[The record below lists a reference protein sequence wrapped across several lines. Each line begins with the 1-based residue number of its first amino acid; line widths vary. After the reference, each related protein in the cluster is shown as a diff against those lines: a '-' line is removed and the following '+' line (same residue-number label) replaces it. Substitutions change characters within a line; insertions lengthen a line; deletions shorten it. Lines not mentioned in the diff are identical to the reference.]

1 MIGESVPR
9 IDTTCLLVRAT
20 FVAWLLLATSPV
32 LGQRYSASG
41 NTETAQPPA
50 AEPGVPGA
58 PPSRAAVFDPPGYRA
73 IQDTSP
79 LGSGISDS
87 QGVASPARDSQLIE
101 GGKILARING
111 ELVLAGEILPQV
123 EGFLRQNRNQIPDSQ
138 LAAVKRQGMET
149 ALRQL
154 IDTKL
159 LYSEFRRK
167 VPEEGL
173 QEIEKRIVEQFDLKV
188 LPRLIEREEVAGR
201 IELDAKMRATGSS
214 LESRKQAY
222 IEGTLAQQWH
232 RQSINRDPEISRAEL
247 LAHYEERLKEYEFE
261 ARARWEEITVRF
273 DRFATRDEAQRRLCE
288 IGNDVMAGRIAFADA
303 ARQHSHGFT
312 SAQGGQHDWTTQGA
326 LVAKNIDEA
335 LFSPSLTVGAMSPI
349 LESDSGYHIVRV
361 VQRQDAGRTPFV
373 EAQVEIR
380 EELRKE
386 KVEEESKAYLADLRK
401 NARVWTIFNNEPP
414 ANISRANDGGMLR

>member
-1 MIGESVPR
+1 MES
-9 IDTTCLLVRAT
+9 
-20 FVAWLLLATSPV
+20 
-32 LGQRYSASG
+32 
-41 NTETAQPPA
+41 
-50 AEPGVPGA
+50 
-58 PPSRAAVFDPPGYRA
+58 
-73 IQDTSP
+73 
-79 LGSGISDS
+79 
-87 QGVASPARDSQLIE
+87 
-101 GGKILARING
+101 
-111 ELVLAGEILPQV
+111 
-123 EGFLRQNRNQIPDSQ
+123 
-138 LAAVKRQGMET
+138 

-173 QEIEKRIVEQFDLKV
+173 QEIEKRIVEQFDSKV

-201 IELDAKMRATGSS
+201 VELDAKMRATGSS

-247 LAHYEERLKEYEFE
+247 LAHYEERLKEYEFD
-261 ARARWEEITVRF
+261 ARVRWEEITVRF
-273 DRFATRDEAQRRLCE
+273 DRFATRDEAQRRLCG
-288 IGNDVMAGRIAFADA
+288 IGNDVMAGRTAFADA

-312 SAQGGQHDWTTQGA
+312 SAKGGQHGWTTQGA

-349 LESDSGYHIVRV
+349 LESDSGYHIIRV

-380 EELRKE
+380 EKLRKE

-401 NARVWTIFNNEPP
+401 NARVWTIFDDEPP
-414 ANISRANDGGMLR
+414 ANISRANGGGMLR